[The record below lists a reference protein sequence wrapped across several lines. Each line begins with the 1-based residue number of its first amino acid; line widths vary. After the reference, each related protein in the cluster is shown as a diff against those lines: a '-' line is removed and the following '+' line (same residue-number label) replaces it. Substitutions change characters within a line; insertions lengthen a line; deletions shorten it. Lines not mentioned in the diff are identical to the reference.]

1 MVFEEI
7 IINKYLILR
16 KFSKNLEYHQL
27 QWHVDLEDRLVY
39 SLLPTNWYIQLDNQ
53 LPQLITSQPIE
64 IQSNVWHRL
73 IKPSQTNITDLFV
86 YIQFI

>member
-1 MVFEEI
+1 MVFDEI
-7 IINKYLILR
+7 IINKYLTLR
-16 KFSKNLEYHQL
+16 KFSKYLEYHQL
-27 QWHVDLEDRLVY
+27 QWHIDLEDRLVY
-39 SLLPTNWYIQLDNQ
+39 SRLPTNWTIQLDNQ